1 MGVLIGNRQN
11 RYALSQEKIRKKA
24 QTILNALDSPDTELS
39 ILVVGDPEIE
49 ELNRRYL
56 NRPEPTNVIA
66 FPMKEEGFSEI
77 TPQLLGDV
85 VISIQTA
92 QQEAKQAGIR
102 VETRFDQLLVHG
114 ILHLFGFVH
123 EENENEARKME
134 TKSAASV
141 IMRLILTAIIKIDVV
156 NQ

>member
-1 MGVLIGNRQN
+1 M
-11 RYALSQEKIRKKA
+11 
-24 QTILNALDSPDTELS
+24 DSPDTELS

-134 TKSAASV
+134 TKSAELLK
-141 IMRLILTAIIKIDVV
+141 LIEKL
-156 NQ
+156 

>member
-134 TKSAASV
+134 TKSAELLK
-141 IMRLILTAIIKIDVV
+141 LIEKL
-156 NQ
+156 